1 MMFSTLTPRMVRA
14 ARATALA
21 SALAIAAL
29 PALAGTNATGDDAA
43 QQNREIVREAFDRWA
58 AGGSVFDILSPGVIW
73 TIHGSG
79 PVAGTY
85 DGIVDFTQRASRP
98 LVSRL
103 AEPLVPEVH
112 DIWAV
117 GDTVIIRFDASS
129 TTTSGQPYRNQFV
142 WIFRLEDGEVA
153 EAEAFLDLAAYQA
166 VVDNNE
172 PRSD

>member
-1 MMFSTLTPRMVRA
+1 MTLSNLTRPIVLTSR
-14 ARATALA
+14 TTILA
-21 SALAIAAL
+21 SALALATL
-29 PALAGTNATGDDAA
+29 PALAGTAATGDDAA
-43 QQNREIVREAFDRWA
+43 SRNLEIVRGAFDRWS
-58 AGGSVFDILSPGVIW
+58 AGGSVFEILSPHVSW

-129 TTTSGQPYRNQFV
+129 TTTSGQPYQNQFV

-153 EAEAFLDLAAYQA
+153 EAEAFLDLAAYQE